1 MSVGGIEMKTKQ
13 RKSFRTLASDLKARR
28 QRKLKPEQIER
39 LNKVFDE
46 IEKEQSK
53 ENPNRKIARQPEV

>member
-1 MSVGGIEMKTKQ
+1 MTTKQ

-28 QRKLKPEQIER
+28 QRKLTKEQIDR

-53 ENPNRKIARQPEV
+53 ETPKRKIARQPEV

>member
-1 MSVGGIEMKTKQ
+1 MKPKQ

-28 QRKLKPEQIER
+28 QRKLTPEQIDR
-39 LNKVFDE
+39 LNKVFEE

-53 ENPNRKIARQPEV
+53 ENPKRKIARQPEV

>member
-1 MSVGGIEMKTKQ
+1 MFVGGIEMKTKQ

-28 QRKLKPEQIER
+28 QRKLTPEQIEK

-53 ENPNRKIARQPEV
+53 ENPNRKIASQPEV

>member
-1 MSVGGIEMKTKQ
+1 MKTKTP
-13 RKSFRTLASDLKARR
+13 KSIRTLASDLKARR
-28 QRKLKPEQIER
+28 KRKLTDEQIDR

-53 ENPNRKIARQPEV
+53 EKQDRKIAKQAEV

>member
-1 MSVGGIEMKTKQ
+1 MTTKQ
-13 RKSFRTLASDLKARR
+13 RKSFRTLASELKARR
-28 QRKLKPEQIER
+28 QRKLTKQQIDR

-53 ENPNRKIARQPEV
+53 EDPKRKIARQPEV

>member
-1 MSVGGIEMKTKQ
+1 MKAKQ
-13 RKSFRTLASDLKARR
+13 RKSFRTLASELKTRR
-28 QRKLKPEQIER
+28 ERKLTKEQIDR

-53 ENPNRKIARQPEV
+53 ETPKRKIARLPEV